1 MKPRLRLANTRTTI
15 FLPNGESATLR
26 QAQTE
31 DAAAI
36 LALKQSILR
45 PGIYDALLP
54 EEYSFDVEQEGH
66 WIEHCLRSDSNFMVV
81 AEVSGVIVG
90 MLFFQTSNE
99 LRCNHWGEFGMGIT
113 ESYRGKGIG
122 TELLKALFEWAEA
135 HPRVEKIC
143 LKVFDANPKAV
154 KLYQNLGFIE
164 EGRLKK
170 CLRLGNGLYSDA
182 ILMAKFVK
190 SSKENL

>member
-1 MKPRLRLANTRTTI
+1 MTLS
-15 FLPNGESATLR
+15 LPDGTPVTLR
-26 QAQTE
+26 QARPE

-54 EEYSFDVEQEGH
+54 EEYSFDEEQEGL
-66 WIEHCLRSDSNFMVV
+66 WIEHCLRSNSNFMLV
-81 AEVSGVIVG
+81 AEVKNIIVG
-90 MLFFQTSNE
+90 MLFFQTSTE

-113 ESYRGKGIG
+113 EAYRGKGIG
-122 TELLKALFEWAEA
+122 TALLNALFDWAEK

-154 KLYQNLGFIE
+154 KLYKDLGFEE
-164 EGRLKK
+164 EGRLKH

-190 SSKENL
+190 TQK

>member
-1 MKPRLRLANTRTTI
+1 MGSVYATI
-15 FLPNGESATLR
+15 TLPEGESATLR
-26 QAQTE
+26 QARPE

-54 EEYSFDVEQEGH
+54 EEYSFDVEQEGL
-66 WIEHCLRSDSNFMVV
+66 WIEHCLSSNSNFMAV
-81 AEVSGVIVG
+81 AEVSGVLAG

-113 ESYRGKGIG
+113 EAFRGKGIG
-122 TELLKALFEWAEA
+122 TALLDTLFKWAEK

-143 LKVFDANPKAV
+143 LRVFDANPKAV
-154 KLYQNLGFIE
+154 KLYKQLGFEE
-164 EGRLKK
+164 EGRLRN

-190 SSKENL
+190 PQK

>member
-1 MKPRLRLANTRTTI
+1 M
-15 FLPNGESATLR
+15 TLR
-26 QAQTE
+26 QAQPE

-54 EEYSFDVEQEGH
+54 EEYSFDVEQEGL
-66 WIEHCLRSDSNFMVV
+66 WIEHCLSSNSNFIAV
-81 AEVSGVIVG
+81 AEISGVLAG

-113 ESYRGKGIG
+113 EGFRGKGIG
-122 TELLKALFEWAEA
+122 TALLNALFKWAEE

-143 LKVFDANPKAV
+143 LRVFDANPKAV
-154 KLYQNLGFIE
+154 KLYQDLGFEE

-190 SSKENL
+190 PQK

>member
-1 MKPRLRLANTRTTI
+1 MASI
-15 FLPNGESATLR
+15 YAIVDLPNGASATLR
-26 QAQTE
+26 QAQPE

-54 EEYSFDVEQEGH
+54 EEYSFDEEQESL
-66 WIEHCLRSDSNFMVV
+66 WIDHCLSSNSNFMVV
-81 AEVSGVIVG
+81 AEVSNVLVG

-113 ESYRGKGIG
+113 EAFRGQGVG
-122 TELLKALFEWAEA
+122 TALINALFKWAEE

-154 KLYQNLGFIE
+154 KLYQNLGFVE

-170 CLRLGNGLYSDA
+170 CLRMGNGLYSDA

-190 SSKENL
+190 NSEQ

>member
-1 MKPRLRLANTRTTI
+1 MGNI
-15 FLPNGESATLR
+15 FAKIALNNGELATLR
-26 QAQTE
+26 QAHAE

-54 EEYSFDVEQEGH
+54 EEYSFDVEQETL
-66 WIEHCLRSDSNFMVV
+66 WIEHSLRTDSNFMVV
-81 AEVSGVIVG
+81 AEVNSVIVG

-113 ESYRGKGIG
+113 EAYRGKGIG
-122 TELLKALFEWAEA
+122 TVLLHALFKWAEE
-135 HPRVEKIC
+135 HPKVEKIC

-154 KLYQNLGFIE
+154 KLYQNLGFEE
-164 EGRLKK
+164 EGRLKS

-182 ILMAKFVK
+182 ILMAKFIK
-190 SSKENL
+190 PQKENKND